1 MELTG
6 ERRALRDAV
15 RDALRRNP
23 PELSPP
29 ETGPGDDPALWRLLG
44 EIGVA
49 GLAVPERYGGAGAG
63 QVEVNVVAEELGRLL
78 APTPLIGSAVLA
90 TQAILA
96 TDDTDACERLMPEMI
111 SGRLIAA
118 LAWTGPDGGWDPAA
132 AAFHSAARSGGGWTL
147 TGAAHYVLD
156 GDSAQVLV
164 AAAAMPAGGPGLFE
178 VDPGQPGVD
187 RKAAAA
193 MDQTRRLA
201 VVRLAAAADRP
212 LGPETKARN
221 RADADAEVN
230 GANGASAALARA
242 RDLACIALS
251 AEQAGAA
258 ARALEL
264 TVGYTGTRIQ
274 FGRPIASFQ
283 AIQHRLAEMH
293 VLVESARALSYRAAE
308 VADAAVRGGAAGA
321 AAELPML
328 AAAAKAY
335 CSQALAAVAGE
346 MIQLHGAIGIT
357 WEHDA
362 HRYFKRA
369 HGSAQLFGPP
379 SAHLARIAA
388 AVIDG

>member
-15 RDALRRNP
+15 RDLLRRNP

-29 ETGPGDDPALWRLLG
+29 DTGPGYDPELWRLLC

-49 GLAVPERYGGAGAG
+49 GLAVPERYGGTGAG
-63 QVEVNVVAEELGRLL
+63 PVEVSIVAEELGRRL

-96 TDDTDACERLMPEMI
+96 ADDTDACERLLPEMI
-111 SGRLIAA
+111 SGGLIAA
-118 LAWTGPDGGWDPAA
+118 LAWTGPDGGWDPAG
-132 AAFHSAARSGGGWTL
+132 AAFHAAARSGGGWTL

-156 GDSAQVLV
+156 GDAAHVLV
-164 AAAAMPAGGPGLFE
+164 AAAAMPAGGLGLFE

-187 RKAAAA
+187 RQAAAA

-212 LGPETKARN
+212 LGPATQARN
-221 RADADAEVN
+221 GADTEMN
-230 GANGASAALARA
+230 GATAALARA
-242 RDLACIALS
+242 RDLACVALS

-264 TVGYTGTRIQ
+264 TVGYTGTRVQ

-308 VADAAVRGGAAGA
+308 VADAAVRGGEPGA
-321 AAELPML
+321 AAKLPLL
-328 AAAAKAY
+328 AAAAQAY
-335 CSQALAAVAGE
+335 CSEALATVAGE

-379 SAHLARIAA
+379 SAHLARIAT
-388 AVIDG
+388 AVIDR

>member
-15 RDALRRNP
+15 RDVLRRNP
-23 PELSPP
+23 PELAAP
-29 ETGPGDDPALWRLLG
+29 ETGPGYDPALWRLLC
-44 EIGVA
+44 EVGVA
-49 GLAVPERYGGAGAG
+49 GLAVPERFGGAGAG
-63 QVEVNVVAEELGRLL
+63 PVEVAIVAEELGRLL

-90 TQAILA
+90 TQAIIA
-96 TDDTDACERLMPEMI
+96 ADDTEACERLLPEMV
-111 SGRLIAA
+111 SGTLIAA
-118 LAWTGPDGGWDPAA
+118 LAWTGQDGGWDPAA
-132 AAFHSAARSGGGWTL
+132 AAFHAAARSGGGWTL

-156 GDSAQVLV
+156 GDSAPVLI
-164 AAAAMPAGGPGLFE
+164 AAATMPPGRVGLFE
-178 VDPGQPGVD
+178 VGPGQPGVS
-187 RKAAAA
+187 RQAAAA

-201 VVRLAAAADRP
+201 VVRLASAADRP
-212 LGPETKARN
+212 LGPETQARTG
-221 RADADAEVN
+221 ADSEVSS
-230 GANGASAALARA
+230 ANGADGALARA
-242 RDLACIALS
+242 RDLACVALS

-293 VLVESARALSYRAAE
+293 VLVESARALAYRAAE
-308 VADAAVRGGAAGA
+308 VADAAVRRGEPDAVAD
-321 AAELPML
+321 LPLL

-335 CSQALAAVAGE
+335 CSEALGKVAGE

-369 HGSAQLFGPP
+369 HGSAQLFGSP

-388 AVIDG
+388 AVIDR